1 MKHDIW
7 LVFVGGGIGAIV
19 REALMLSVQT
29 IGGFPFSIFFAN
41 VIAAFLIGL
50 ATGLVTRG
58 SLGTS
63 GNLFFSTGIMGGMS
77 TFSTFMHGTDQ
88 LLLESLDFTALIYL
102 IISMVVGLILVLAG
116 LKLGSIKKTAN

>member
-1 MKHDIW
+1 MKHDVW
-7 LVFVGGGIGAIV
+7 LVFAGGGIGAVV

-29 IGGFPFSIFFAN
+29 VGGFPFSIFFAN

-63 GNLFFSTGIMGGMS
+63 GNLFFSTGVMGGMS

-88 LLLESLDFTALIYL
+88 LLLESIDFTALIYL
-102 IISMVVGLILVLAG
+102 VISMIVGLILALG
-116 LKLGSIKKTAN
+116 GIKLGSGRKAAN

>member
-1 MKHDIW
+1 MKHDVW
-7 LVFVGGGIGAIV
+7 LVFAGGGIGAVV

-29 IGGFPFSIFFAN
+29 VGGFPFSIFFAN

-58 SLGTS
+58 SLGAS
-63 GNLFFSTGIMGGMS
+63 GNLFFSTGVMGGMS

-88 LLLESLDFTALIYL
+88 LLLESIDFTALIYL
-102 IISMVVGLILVLAG
+102 VISMIVGLILALG
-116 LKLGSIKKTAN
+116 GIKLGSGRKAVN

>member
-1 MKHDIW
+1 MKHDVW
-7 LVFVGGGIGAIV
+7 LVFAGGGIGAVV

-29 IGGFPFSIFFAN
+29 VGGFPFSIFFAN

-58 SLGTS
+58 SLGAS
-63 GNLFFSTGIMGGMS
+63 GNLFFSTGVMGGMS

-88 LLLESLDFTALIYL
+88 LLLESIDFTALIYL
-102 IISMVVGLILVLAG
+102 VISMIVGLILALG
-116 LKLGSIKKTAN
+116 GIKLGSGRKAAN

>member
-1 MKHDIW
+1 MKHDVW
-7 LVFVGGGIGAIV
+7 LVFAGGGIGAVV

-29 IGGFPFSIFFAN
+29 VGGFPFSIFFAN

-58 SLGTS
+58 SLGAS
-63 GNLFFSTGIMGGMS
+63 GNLFFSTGVMGGMS

-88 LLLESLDFTALIYL
+88 LLLESVDFTALIYL
-102 IISMVVGLILVLAG
+102 VISMIVGLILALG
-116 LKLGSIKKTAN
+116 GIKLGSGRKAAN

>member
-1 MKHDIW
+1 MKHDVW
-7 LVFVGGGIGAIV
+7 LVFAGGGIGAVV
-19 REALMLSVQT
+19 REALMLSVHT

-63 GNLFFSTGIMGGMS
+63 GNLFFSTGVMGGMS

-88 LLLESLDFTALIYL
+88 LLLESVDFTALIYL
-102 IISMVVGLILVLAG
+102 VISMIVGLILALG
-116 LKLGSIKKTAN
+116 GIKLGSGRKAAN

>member
-1 MKHDIW
+1 VKHDVW
-7 LVFVGGGIGAIV
+7 LVFAGGGIGAVV

-29 IGGFPFSIFFAN
+29 VGGFPFSIFFAN

-58 SLGTS
+58 SLGAS
-63 GNLFFSTGIMGGMS
+63 GNLFFSTGVMGGMS

-88 LLLESLDFTALIYL
+88 LLLESIDFTALIYL
-102 IISMVVGLILVLAG
+102 VISMIVGLILALG
-116 LKLGSIKKTAN
+116 GIKLGSGRKAAN

>member
-1 MKHDIW
+1 VKHDVW
-7 LVFVGGGIGAIV
+7 LVFAGGGIGAVV

-29 IGGFPFSIFFAN
+29 VGGFPFSIFFAN

-58 SLGTS
+58 SLGAS
-63 GNLFFSTGIMGGMS
+63 GNLFFSTGVMGGMS

-88 LLLESLDFTALIYL
+88 LLLESVDFTALIYL
-102 IISMVVGLILVLAG
+102 VISMIVGLILALG
-116 LKLGSIKKTAN
+116 GIKLGSGRKAAN

>member
-1 MKHDIW
+1 MKHDVW
-7 LVFVGGGIGAIV
+7 LVFAGGGIGAVV

-29 IGGFPFSIFFAN
+29 VGGFPFSIFFAN

-58 SLGTS
+58 SLGAS
-63 GNLFFSTGIMGGMS
+63 GNLFFSTGVMGGLS

-88 LLLESLDFTALIYL
+88 LLLESIDFTALIYL
-102 IISMVVGLILVLAG
+102 VISMIVGLILALG
-116 LKLGSIKKTAN
+116 GIKLGSGRKAAN